1 MDFSCVGTD
10 SKGQYYMKYNKPF
23 NFAERIQLLERSIL
37 VNSFAYY
44 ILDDNILNDFQYDDN
59 AKELAELKKEHP
71 EDFKRSRYY
80 EYFKDY
86 CSDDGNS
93 VFTSGFDLL
102 ERVRKADY
110 DLYSR
115 LHEDASLAL
124 RLKYSMKERGDVH
137 V

>member
-10 SKGQYYMKYNKPF
+10 LKGQYYMKYHKPF
-23 NFAERIQLLERSIL
+23 TFAERIQLLERSIL

-44 ILDDNILNDFQYDDN
+44 ILNDNVLSDFQYDDN
-59 AKELAELKKEHP
+59 ARELAELKKEHP

-86 CSDDGNS
+86 CSDDDNT

-102 ERVRKADY
+102 EQIRKADY

-115 LHEDASLAL
+115 LHEDASMAL
-124 RLKYSMKERGDVH
+124 RLKYNMKEKGDVY

>member
-23 NFAERIQLLERSIL
+23 SFAERIQLLERSIL

-59 AKELAELKKEHP
+59 AKELAELKKERP

-86 CSDDGNS
+86 CNDDNM
-93 VFTSGFDLL
+93 VYTSGFDLL
-102 ERVRKADY
+102 EKVRTVDY

-115 LHEDASLAL
+115 LHEDASMAL
-124 RLKYSMKERGDVH
+124 RLKYNMKERRDVH

>member
-10 SKGQYYMKYNKPF
+10 SKGRYYMKYNKPF
-23 NFAERIQLLERSIL
+23 SFAERIQLLERSIL

-59 AKELAELKKEHP
+59 AKELAELKKERP

-86 CSDDGNS
+86 CNDDNM
-93 VFTSGFDLL
+93 VYTSGFDLL
-102 ERVRKADY
+102 EKVRKADY

-115 LHEDASLAL
+115 LHEDASMAL
-124 RLKYSMKERGDVH
+124 RLKYNMKERRDVH

>member
-23 NFAERIQLLERSIL
+23 SFAERIQLLERSIL

-59 AKELAELKKEHP
+59 AKELAELKKERP

-86 CSDDGNS
+86 CNDDNM
-93 VFTSGFDLL
+93 VYTSGFDLL
-102 ERVRKADY
+102 EKVRKADY

-115 LHEDASLAL
+115 LHEDASMAL
-124 RLKYSMKERGDVH
+124 RLKYKMKERRDVH

>member
-1 MDFSCVGTD
+1 
-10 SKGQYYMKYNKPF
+10 MKYNKPF
-23 NFAERIQLLERSIL
+23 SFAERIQLLERSIL

-44 ILDDNILNDFQYDDN
+44 ILDDNILSDFQYDDN

-86 CSDDGNS
+86 CNDEDM
-93 VFTSGFDLL
+93 VYTSGFDLL
-102 ERVRKADY
+102 EKVRKADY

-115 LHEDASLAL
+115 LHEDASMAL
-124 RLKYSMKERGDVH
+124 RLKYNMKERRDVH

>member
-10 SKGQYYMKYNKPF
+10 SKGRYYMKYNKPF
-23 NFAERIQLLERSIL
+23 SFAERIQLLERSIL

-86 CSDDGNS
+86 CGDDNM
-93 VFTSGFDLL
+93 VYTSGFDLL
-102 ERVRKADY
+102 EKVRKADY

-115 LHEDASLAL
+115 LHEDASMAL
-124 RLKYSMKERGDVH
+124 RLKYNMKERRDVH

>member
-44 ILDDNILNDFQYDDN
+44 ILDDNILSDFQYDDN

-86 CSDDGNS
+86 CNDEDM
-93 VFTSGFDLL
+93 VYTSGFDLL
-102 ERVRKADY
+102 EKVRKADY

-115 LHEDASLAL
+115 LHEDASMAL
-124 RLKYSMKERGDVH
+124 RLKYNMKERRDVH

>member
-44 ILDDNILNDFQYDDN
+44 ILDDNILSDFQYDDN
-59 AKELAELKKEHP
+59 AKELAELKKDHP

-86 CSDDGNS
+86 CNDEDM
-93 VFTSGFDLL
+93 VYTSGFDLL
-102 ERVRKADY
+102 EKVRKADY

-115 LHEDASLAL
+115 LHEDASMAL
-124 RLKYSMKERGDVH
+124 RLKYNMKERRDVH

>member
-10 SKGQYYMKYNKPF
+10 SKGQYYMKYHKPF
-23 NFAERIQLLERSIL
+23 TFSERIQLLERSIL

-44 ILDDNILNDFQYDDN
+44 ILDDNILSDFQYDDN

-86 CSDDGNS
+86 CNDEDM
-93 VFTSGFDLL
+93 VCTSGFDLL
-102 ERVRKADY
+102 EKVRKADY

-115 LHEDASLAL
+115 LHEDASMAL
-124 RLKYSMKERGDVH
+124 SLKYNMKEKGDVY

>member
-10 SKGQYYMKYNKPF
+10 SKGRYYMKYNKPF
-23 NFAERIQLLERSIL
+23 SFAERIQLLERSIL

-86 CSDDGNS
+86 CNDDDMIY
-93 VFTSGFDLL
+93 TSGFDLL
-102 ERVRKADY
+102 EKVRKADY

-115 LHEDASLAL
+115 LHEDASMAL
-124 RLKYSMKERGDVH
+124 RLKYNMKERRDIH

>member
-10 SKGQYYMKYNKPF
+10 PKGQYYMKYNKPF
-23 NFAERIQLLERSIL
+23 SFAERIQLLERSIL

-86 CSDDGNS
+86 CNDDNM
-93 VFTSGFDLL
+93 VYTSGFDLL

-115 LHEDASLAL
+115 LHEDASMAL
-124 RLKYSMKERGDVH
+124 RLKYNMKERRDVH

>member
-10 SKGQYYMKYNKPF
+10 SKGRYYMKYNKPF
-23 NFAERIQLLERSIL
+23 SFAERIQLLERSIL

-86 CSDDGNS
+86 CNDDDMIY
-93 VFTSGFDLL
+93 TSGFDLL
-102 ERVRKADY
+102 EKVRKADY

-115 LHEDASLAL
+115 LHEDASMAL
-124 RLKYSMKERGDVH
+124 RLKYNMKERRDVH

>member
-10 SKGQYYMKYNKPF
+10 SKGRYYMKYNKPF
-23 NFAERIQLLERSIL
+23 SFAERIQLLERSIL

-80 EYFKDY
+80 EYFKYY
-86 CSDDGNS
+86 CNDDDMIY
-93 VFTSGFDLL
+93 TSGFDLL
-102 ERVRKADY
+102 EKVRKADY

-115 LHEDASLAL
+115 LHEDASMAL
-124 RLKYSMKERGDVH
+124 RLKYNMKERRDVH

>member
-1 MDFSCVGTD
+1 
-10 SKGQYYMKYNKPF
+10 MKYNKPF
-23 NFAERIQLLERSIL
+23 SFAERIQLLERSIL

-44 ILDDNILNDFQYDDN
+44 ILDDNILSDFQYDDN
-59 AKELAELKKEHP
+59 AKDLAELKKKYP
-71 EDFKRSRYY
+71 EDFKRSRYF

-86 CSDDGNS
+86 CSDDDT

-102 ERVRKADY
+102 EKVRKADY

-115 LHEDASLAL
+115 LHEDASMAL
-124 RLKYSMKERGDVH
+124 RLKYNMKERRDVH

>member
-1 MDFSCVGTD
+1 MDCSCVGTD

-23 NFAERIQLLERSIL
+23 SFAERIQLLERSIL

-59 AKELAELKKEHP
+59 AKELAELKKERP

-86 CSDDGNS
+86 CNDDNM
-93 VFTSGFDLL
+93 VYTSGFDLL
-102 ERVRKADY
+102 EKVRKADY

-115 LHEDASLAL
+115 LHEDALMAL
-124 RLKYSMKERGDVH
+124 RLKYNMKERRDVH

>member
-10 SKGQYYMKYNKPF
+10 SKGRYYMKYNKPF
-23 NFAERIQLLERSIL
+23 SFAERIQLLERSIL

-86 CSDDGNS
+86 CNDDNM
-93 VFTSGFDLL
+93 VYTSGFDLL
-102 ERVRKADY
+102 EKVRKADY

-115 LHEDASLAL
+115 LHEDASMAL
-124 RLKYSMKERGDVH
+124 RLKYNMKERRDVH

>member
-23 NFAERIQLLERSIL
+23 SFAERIQLLERSIL

-59 AKELAELKKEHP
+59 AKELAELKKERP

-86 CSDDGNS
+86 CNDDNM
-93 VFTSGFDLL
+93 VYTSGFDLL
-102 ERVRKADY
+102 EKVRKTAY

-115 LHEDASLAL
+115 LHEDASMAL
-124 RLKYSMKERGDVH
+124 RLKYNIKERRDVH

>member
-10 SKGQYYMKYNKPF
+10 PKGQYYMKYNKPF
-23 NFAERIQLLERSIL
+23 SFAERIQLLERSIL

-86 CSDDGNS
+86 CNDEDM
-93 VFTSGFDLL
+93 VYTSGFDLL

-115 LHEDASLAL
+115 LHEDASMAL
-124 RLKYSMKERGDVH
+124 RLKYNMKERRDVH

>member
-86 CSDDGNS
+86 CNDEDMIY
-93 VFTSGFDLL
+93 TSGFDLL
-102 ERVRKADY
+102 EKVRKADY

-115 LHEDASLAL
+115 LHEDASMAL
-124 RLKYSMKERGDVH
+124 RLKYNMKERRDVH

>member
-23 NFAERIQLLERSIL
+23 SFAERIQLLERSIL

-44 ILDDNILNDFQYDDN
+44 ILDDNILSDFQYDDN
-59 AKELAELKKEHP
+59 AKELAELKKKYP

-86 CSDDGNS
+86 CSDDDT

-102 ERVRKADY
+102 EKVRKEDY

-124 RLKYSMKERGDVH
+124 RLKYNMKERRDGH

>member
-23 NFAERIQLLERSIL
+23 SFAERIQLLERSIL

-86 CSDDGNS
+86 CNDEDM
-93 VFTSGFDLL
+93 VYTSGFDLL
-102 ERVRKADY
+102 EKVRKADY

-115 LHEDASLAL
+115 LHEDASMAL
-124 RLKYSMKERGDVH
+124 RLKYNMKERRDVH
-137 V
+137 D